1 MLFSLHFLFFF
12 CICIGVSVLPFLSLS
27 LCLSLSHVFCLTHA
41 RTFLGLLQSMNES
54 CTLAV
59 IFWRFRFLC
68 FPFPAYFDLLVV
80 VFCFVRS
87 LTVSLPASSLAMI
100 SFSQRATYHFAIAI
114 ATTTA
119 TMTFYDDFSYYY
131 TLPYNTINTI
141 QYSTYSYRY
150 TCHVFCP
157 SRSFSSTSV
166 LFECDGERGAPRE

>member
-1 MLFSLHFLFFF
+1 MLFTFAFFVLFLHLHWGF
-12 CICIGVSVLPFLSLS
+12 CSSFSFSLSLS
-27 LCLSLSHVFCLTHA
+27 LSLSHVFCLTHA

-131 TLPYNTINTI
+131 TLPYNTIHTI

-157 SRSFSSTSV
+157 FFLAPFQYFSPV
-166 LFECDGERGAPRE
+166 